1 MQKHPIIKKDVT
13 DFQSEVLRSKEISV
27 QATFTSLLMWMDYD
41 RDLICIELIG
51 LASLFQ
57 P

>member
-27 QATFTSLLMWMDYD
+27 QTTFTPLLMWMDYD
-41 RDLICIELIG
+41 WDLICIELID